1 MAFILSSSSCRVRA
15 PGAPHRLACAAIATA
30 AFGFFA
36 TPASAQVSFLP
47 GDPVGEFHAICH
59 FAGDLVLTQADD
71 CETPVDLYP
80 EQVTGIYIGSGDKI
94 VLDGP
99 TGNAT
104 FNAGATFN
112 GGTQFNGQVSLNGF
126 TSINQINS
134 GSINNSGVLNTGS
147 INNQGAL
154 LQAGNAR
161 FNGAVTMDG
170 FYANAGTIGTLNTS
184 LATASSLTIA
194 VGGQL
199 NLSGNR
205 IQNVGSPIAGT
216 DAATRDYVD
225 TAVGNI
231 AGSVTNLTNQV
242 NDQGTRI
249 TAVETTNV
257 QQDNRLTAIENTNT
271 VQDGRI
277 TSVENTNIL
286 QDTRLNAVE
295 TQNVTQNTR
304 LTSIEN
310 VNVAQDSRMTA
321 IEAVNMI
328 QSNEIST
335 LQDRVGGLET
345 SVLGLR
351 RNIQQANGGIAAAV
365 ALGGTMVVPDSNVSL
380 SFNLATYRGQQGF
393 SGAVVGRIAP
403 KVYVN
408 AGIGGSTVR
417 KSTAGRVGI
426 SFGL

>member
-1 MAFILSSSSCRVRA
+1 MAIVLKSPSRRTRA

-47 GDPVGEFHAICH
+47 GDAVGDFHAICH
-59 FAGDLVLTQADD
+59 LGGSLVLTQADD
-71 CETPVDLYP
+71 CDTPVDLYP
-80 EQVTGIYIGSGDKI
+80 EQITGIYIGSGDKI

-104 FNAGATFN
+104 FNAAA
-112 GGTQFNGQVSLNGF
+112 QFNGQVSMNGF
-126 TSINQINS
+126 TQIGQVNS

-154 LQAGNAR
+154 LQTGNAR
-161 FNGAVTMDG
+161 FNGSVTMDG

-184 LATASSLTIA
+184 LATASSLTITA
-194 VGGQL
+194 GGQL

-205 IQNVGSPIAGT
+205 IQNVGAPVAGT
-216 DAATRDYVD
+216 DAANKNYVD
-225 TAVGNI
+225 NAVGNI
-231 AGSVTNLTNQV
+231 AGSVTSLTNQV
-242 NDQGTRI
+242 NDQGARI
-249 TAVETTNV
+249 TAVEATNA
-257 QQDNRLTAIENTNT
+257 QQDNRLTAVENANT

-277 TSVENTNIL
+277 TSVENTNIV
-286 QDTRLNAVE
+286 QDTRLDAVE
-295 TQNVTQNTR
+295 TQNGTQNTR

-321 IEAVNMI
+321 IEAVNTI
-328 QSNEIST
+328 QSNQIST

-403 KVYVN
+403 KIYVN